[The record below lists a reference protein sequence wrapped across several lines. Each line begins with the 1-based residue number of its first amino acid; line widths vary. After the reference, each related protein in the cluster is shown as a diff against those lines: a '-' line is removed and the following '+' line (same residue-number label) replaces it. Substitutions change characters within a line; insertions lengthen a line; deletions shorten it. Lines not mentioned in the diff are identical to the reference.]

1 MWQKGIKPPP
11 LCFAAQNI
19 GEVSRSDGG
28 VNSTKILYAIF
39 PTPLLVATAPL
50 SLPYILRRKT
60 QGRSINAFNNRN
72 RVVYLPLAVLR
83 CITGHSRGGGWKS
96 FDNIALLLF

>member
-1 MWQKGIKPPP
+1 MQSFSFDKIMWQKGIKLPP

-39 PTPLLVATAPL
+39 PTPLFVATASL
-50 SLPYILRRKT
+50 SLPYILLCKT
-60 QGRSINAFNNRN
+60 QGRSINTFNNRN
-72 RVVYLPLAVLR
+72 RVVYLPPSLR
-83 CITGHSRGGGWKS
+83 DTSPIG
-96 FDNIALLLF
+96 